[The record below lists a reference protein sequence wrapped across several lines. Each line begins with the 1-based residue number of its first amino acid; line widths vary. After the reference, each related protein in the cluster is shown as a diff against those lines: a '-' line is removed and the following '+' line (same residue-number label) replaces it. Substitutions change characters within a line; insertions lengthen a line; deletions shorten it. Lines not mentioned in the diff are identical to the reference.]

1 MKLGELQKLKIE
13 KKVEFGV
20 YLSDGE
26 EKVLLPKKQVPEDA
40 AIGDE
45 ITVFLY
51 KDSKD
56 RLIATTSTPKLTLG
70 KMGVLSVSQLNK
82 VGAFLDWGLEKD
94 LFLPFKE
101 MTRQP
106 AEGDEILVR
115 MYIDKS
121 ERLCASMKG
130 LYELLSKK
138 PPYQVGDEVEARIYE
153 FGHDFGTFVA
163 IEDKYSAMIPKH
175 EDTSKFHI
183 GDIVMV
189 RVTGIK
195 EDGKCDVTLRDKAYV
210 QMDEDAEALLELID
224 SYAGVLPFTEKA
236 SPEVIKRETGLSK
249 AAFKRA
255 IGRLYKERK
264 ISLNDGKI
272 RKL

>member
-1 MKLGELQKLKIE
+1 MKLGEKQVLKIE

-20 YLSDGE
+20 YLSDGSE
-26 EKVLLPKKQVPEDA
+26 RVLLPKKQVPVDA
-40 AIGDE
+40 KIGDE
-45 ITVFLY
+45 LQVFVY

-56 RLIATTSTPKLTLG
+56 RLICTTNEPKLCVG
-70 KMGVLSVSQLNK
+70 QMGVLAVSQLNK

-101 MTRQP
+101 MTKQP
-106 AEGDEILVR
+106 SEGDEILVR
-115 MYIDKS
+115 AYIDKS
-121 ERLCASMKG
+121 GRLCASMKG
-130 LYELLSKK
+130 LYEMLSTK
-138 PPYQVGDEVEARIYE
+138 PPYTVGDEVEARIYE

-175 EDTSKFHI
+175 EDTSKYRI
-183 GDIVMV
+183 GDILMV
-189 RVTGIK
+189 RITGIK
-195 EDGKCDVTLRDKAYV
+195 EDGKCDVTIRDKAYI
-210 QMDEDAEALLELID
+210 QMEDDAEAILDLLD
-224 SYAGVLPFTEKA
+224 SYAGVLPFSEKA

-264 ISLNDGKI
+264 ISLVDGKI